1 MPYDAPR
8 DDPDAPYRGG
18 VPLSPIRAAALRK
31 RSSRNR
37 QQAAPCPPV
46 VPPKPIWA
54 SRTLWLN
61 VIGLLLLVAAS
72 PEIVEIIPVESRPF
86 IAAGVAFL
94 NILNR
99 MLSPI
104 SPLTIRPKAAEGE
117 AAPEGREEVDDR
129 TA

>member
-1 MPYDAPR
+1 MPYDDAR
-8 DDPDAPYRGG
+8 DDRDAPYRGG
-18 VPLSPIRAAALRK
+18 VPLSPIRAAAQRK
-31 RSSRNR
+31 RGER
-37 QQAAPCPPV
+37 QRRQAVPCPPAV
-46 VPPKPIWA
+46 APKPIWA

-72 PEIVEIIPVESRPF
+72 PEIVEILPVETRPF

-104 SPLTIRPKAAEGE
+104 SPLTIRRPVGEGEPAAEDG
-117 AAPEGREEVDDR
+117 EEVDDR